1 MALATIPK
9 AAAPVRRRR
18 TGRNHNGIAWLLVA
32 PFAALFLLFTAG
44 PVLLSLFMSFTDV
57 HSSDLQ
63 TPFTVNTVGLANY
76 AALFADPS
84 FLRSILNTLYFVV
97 IGVPLTAGIGLVL
110 AIALNTG
117 INRLKGTFRVAFYA
131 PVITNIVSVA
141 VIWQYAFNVSGPV
154 NQALAT
160 IGLAGPNWL
169 GDERLAMPVVI
180 LLGVW
185 KNFGTAMVLFLAGLQ
200 TIPTDVYEAAALD
213 GAGPWRKLRSITIP
227 LLRPT
232 TLLVSVLITVFY
244 LQVFDEPFLLTDGGP
259 LGSTQSMALYTYH
272 KFGFGDYGMAAASS
286 YVLVVVVAVVSVI
299 QFRSLRSKT

>member
-1 MALATIPK
+1 
-9 AAAPVRRRR
+9 
-18 TGRNHNGIAWLLVA
+18 
-32 PFAALFLLFTAG
+32 
-44 PVLLSLFMSFTDV
+44 
-57 HSSDLQ
+57 
-63 TPFTVNTVGLANY
+63 
-76 AALFADPS
+76 
-84 FLRSILNTLYFVV
+84 
-97 IGVPLTAGIGLVL
+97 
-110 AIALNTG
+110 
-117 INRLKGTFRVAFYA
+117 
-131 PVITNIVSVA
+131 
-141 VIWQYAFNVSGPV
+141 
-154 NQALAT
+154 
-160 IGLAGPNWL
+160 
-169 GDERLAMPVVI
+169 MPVVI

-200 TIPTDVYEAAALD
+200 TIPADVYEAAALD

-272 KFGFGDYGMAAASS
+272 QFGFGDYGMAAASS

>member
-1 MALATIPK
+1 MALASIQG
-9 AAAPVRRRR
+9 AAAPARRRR
-18 TGRNHNGIAWLLVA
+18 TGRRHNGAAWLLVA
-32 PFAALFLLFTAG
+32 PFVAVFGVFTAG
-44 PVLLSLFMSFTDV
+44 PVLLSLFMGFTDV
-57 HSSDLQ
+57 RSSDLQ
-63 TPFTVNTVGLANY
+63 SPFAVNTVGFANY
-76 AALFADPS
+76 AALLADPT

-110 AIALNTG
+110 AVALNTG
-117 INRLKGTFRVAFYA
+117 INRLKGVFRVAFYA
-131 PVITNIVSVA
+131 PVITNVVA
-141 VIWQYAFNVSGPV
+141 VAIIWQYAFNASGPI

-213 GAGPWRKLRSITIP
+213 GAGRWRQLRSITLP

-244 LQVFDEPFLLTDGGP
+244 LQVFDEPYLLTDGGP

-272 KFGFGDYGMAAASS
+272 QFGFGNYGTAAASS
-286 YVLVVVVAVVSVI
+286 YVLVVIVAVVSVI